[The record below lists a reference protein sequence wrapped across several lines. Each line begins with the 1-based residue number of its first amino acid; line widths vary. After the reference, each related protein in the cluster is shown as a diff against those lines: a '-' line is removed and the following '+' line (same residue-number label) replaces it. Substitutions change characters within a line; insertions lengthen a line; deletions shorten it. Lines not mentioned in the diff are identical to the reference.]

1 MRLYPTIVVHV
12 QPTTRNRNIQSS
24 FKMQIRDPNNTQ
36 AWLVGSGISSLAA
49 ALHLIKNAKV
59 PGPSIHIIDT
69 HQGSGGGMRMQ
80 GDEESGYFLPFECT
94 PHFHG
99 DCVEKLLSLI
109 PSVNNPGKT
118 ILETVHGRDV
128 ERRSTGQQNLEEHHE
143 ASHHFPASILDT
155 LFTSG
160 AKGHAPLARFVTAG
174 ASGPEVSHHAGVHL
188 GLNQRMVLIGFMLE
202 HESAIASKSVKDIFD
217 AGFFETEFWMLWST
231 TFGLKPGHSAIEF
244 QRHLRKYLGD
254 LRSLNR
260 IREAQRTDYNLVE
273 SVIEP
278 LTAFL
283 KAQGVDFRF
292 HQQVTDLKAY
302 PEGGPTTVSQ
312 IEVVT
317 EAGAHELITLDP
329 VDILIVSLGSTGS
342 GAALGSDSTPPDGL
356 TANWEDVM
364 DGDWVLWEKLAQ
376 KSTKFGNPM
385 NFLPRILEATIETFT
400 TTFKGPEFNALY
412 ERTTRDNLGTGGFLS
427 LSNSNWGVTIS
438 VPHQPVFSTQSDN
451 ATVMLGYALN
461 PAAEGN
467 FVKKEMWRCTGQEIL
482 KEVLAHLSCAEDS
495 NEGASILA
503 AATTIPCGLPLGTAP
518 FLTRGSGDRPP
529 VIPKWTT
536 NIACVGQFVEIPGDT
551 TLEIDYRVHTAQ
563 IAVADLMGLPIPP
576 VKQAK
581 NLLLEVLNVLL

>member
-1 MRLYPTIVVHV
+1 MADTKS
-12 QPTTRNRNIQSS
+12 TKRNASEERTLN
-24 FKMQIRDPNNTQ
+24 MQTRDPNNTQ

-49 ALHLIKNAKV
+49 ALHLIKDAKV
-59 PGPSIHIIDT
+59 PGSNIHIIDT
-69 HQGSGGGMRMQ
+69 HKGSGGGLTML

-99 DCVEKLLSLI
+99 SCVERLLSLI
-109 PSVNNPGKT
+109 PSETGPEKS
-118 ILETVHGRDV
+118 ILDTVHGRDI
-128 ERRSTGQQNLEEHHE
+128 ERRAVVKPKIEEHHE
-143 ASHHFPASILDT
+143 ASHHFPASILDR
-155 LFTSG
+155 LFSSG
-160 AKGHAPLARFVTAG
+160 ARDHSPLARFVAAG
-174 ASGPEVSHHAGVHL
+174 PSGTEVVHNKGVHL

-202 HESAIASKSVKDIFD
+202 HESAILNESIKDIFD
-217 AGFFETEFWMLWST
+217 AEFFQTEFWLLWST
-231 TFGLKPGHSAIEF
+231 TFGLRPGHSAIEF

-254 LRSLNR
+254 LRSLDG
-260 IREAQRTDYNLVE
+260 IREQQRTDYNLVE

-278 LTAFL
+278 LTSFL

-317 EAGAHELITLDP
+317 EEGAEELITLDP
-329 VDILIVSLGSTGS
+329 VDILIISLGSTGS
-342 GAALGSDSTPPDGL
+342 GAAIGSDSTPPDAL
-356 TANWEDVM
+356 TANWEEVM
-364 DGDWVLWEKLAQ
+364 DGDWRLWEKLAQ

-400 TTFKGPEFNALY
+400 TTFKDPDFNVLY
-412 ERTTRDNLGTGGFLS
+412 ERITKEKPGAGAFLS
-427 LSNSNWGVTIS
+427 LSDSNWGVTIS

-451 ATVMLGYALN
+451 VTAMLGYALN

-482 KEVLAHLSCAEDS
+482 REVLAHLGCTENSDQA
-495 NEGASILA
+495 ASILA
-503 AATTIPCGLPLGTAP
+503 TAKTIPCGLPLGTAP

-551 TLEIDYRVHTAQ
+551 TLEVDYRVHSAQ
-563 IAVADLMGLPIPP
+563 IAVAELMGLPVKP
-576 VKQAK
+576 VKPAK
-581 NLLLEVLNVLL
+581 SLLLEVLDVLL